1 MRDFKTEILRFLND
15 GLSSYLQITRN
26 IKTQIMERRIELDIL
41 RGLLICLMVVDHTP
55 NPLRELTDQPL
66 GFVSAAEGFVFLS
79 AYLLG
84 AVSQGRIQEHGL
96 SWLRRFAFK
105 RALNLYLIHLGM
117 LLFLFITAGF
127 MFQKLPGFAN
137 FILRFFETPGPALL
151 SALLLLYQ
159 PPLFDILPMYIVF
172 LVMTPLAF
180 SAAQAVGWNAVMGL
194 SGLLWVSGFIGTTG
208 GGYPMEAMSVGS
220 ALVIEPGAFH
230 MRAWQFIWIA
240 GLALGRTNHVN
251 RRAFSPLLVVSAC
264 LTAVFFFCWR
274 NPRIP
279 ISPNLGDYIWMLD
292 KWQLGPLRLLNFFA
306 LVVLLRHFGPSLRQ
320 LLFWLRPLSGLGR
333 NSLPVFSAHVC
344 FAVLAIGFI
353 ETYQLDDW
361 ACTAIVSLQLALLFG
376 YSSLLGAAK
385 SPLGVGSS

>member
-1 MRDFKTEILRFLND
+1 
-15 GLSSYLQITRN
+15 
-26 IKTQIMERRIELDIL
+26 MERRIELDIL

-84 AVSQGRIQEHGL
+84 AISQHRMQQYGL

-105 RALNLYLIHLGM
+105 RAFNLYLTHLGM
-117 LLFLFITAGF
+117 LVFLFFTAGL
-127 MFQKLPGFAN
+127 MFQGQPGFAN
-137 FILRFFETPGPALL
+137 FILRFFDAPGPTLL

-180 SAAQAVGWNAVMGL
+180 SAAQAMGWNAVMIV
-194 SGLLWVSGFIGTTG
+194 SGLVWVSGFIGG
-208 GGYPMEAMSVGS
+208 AGGYPLDAALGGS
-220 ALVIEPGAFH
+220 NLVIEPGAFH
-230 MRAWQFIWIA
+230 MRAWQFIWIT
-240 GLALGRTNHVN
+240 GLALGRTSLVA
-251 RRAFSPLLVVSAC
+251 RRAFSPLLVVAAC

-279 ISPNLGDYIWMLD
+279 VSPDLGDYVWMLD

-306 LVVLLRHFGPSLRQ
+306 LVILLTRYGPSLRQ
-320 LLFWLRPLSGLGR
+320 FLFWLRPLSRLGR
-333 NSLPVFSAHVC
+333 SALPVFSAHVC

-353 ETYQLDDW
+353 DTYQLDDW
-361 ACTAIVSLQLALLFG
+361 ACIGIVSLQLALLFG
-376 YSSLLGAAK
+376 CSSLFGTARPPYGARP
-385 SPLGVGSS
+385 S

>member
-1 MRDFKTEILRFLND
+1 
-15 GLSSYLQITRN
+15 
-26 IKTQIMERRIELDIL
+26 MERRIELDIL

-84 AVSQGRIQEHGL
+84 SISQSRMQQHGL

-127 MFQKLPGFAN
+127 IFQSLPGFAN
-137 FILRFFETPGPALL
+137 FILRFFDAPGPALL

-172 LVMTPLAF
+172 LAMTPLAF
-180 SAAQAVGWNAVMGL
+180 SAGQKLGWNVVMGL
-194 SGLLWVSGFIGTTG
+194 SGLLWVSGF
-208 GGYPMEAMSVGS
+208 VGIANGQPADVPPGWS
-220 ALVIEPGAFH
+220 SLVIEPGAFH
-230 MRAWQFIWIA
+230 MRAWQFIWIG
-240 GLALGRTNHVN
+240 GLALGRTNQAQ
-251 RRAFSPLLVVSAC
+251 RRAFSPLLVVGAC

-279 ISPNLGDYIWMLD
+279 VSPDLGDYIWMLD
-292 KWQLGPLRLLNFFA
+292 KWQLGPLRLLNFCA
-306 LVVLLRHFGPSLRQ
+306 LVVLLTRFGPGLRQ
-320 LLFWLRPLSGLGR
+320 LLLWLRPLSGLGR
-333 NSLPVFSAHVC
+333 NALPVFSAHIC
-344 FAVLAIGFI
+344 CAVPAIGFI
-353 ETYQLDDW
+353 ETYQPDDW
-361 ACTAIVSLQLALLFG
+361 TCIAIVSLQLAALFG
-376 YSSLLGAAK
+376 YSSWIGAAK
-385 SPLGVGSS
+385 PALDTRTT